1 MFWTFFLAHL
11 IGDYPL
17 QTSWMVQAKRTW
29 WGLTLHV
36 MVHLVVLLVL
46 VGPARRELWL
56 YLLALAAIHF
66 GIDTLKNLINKY
78 RPQWVVGPYIFDQL
92 LHLLSFPLIVAWI
105 ERTRPA
111 ITLPVA
117 RPWLLYAIGY
127 LLATYVWYITER
139 ILSHKDEA
147 YKREMAAQLWPRMAA
162 RALLVTIFLLN
173 WPLLL
178 GISALAATTA
188 PIPYITGNYGRRAL
202 LTDIVVALV
211 IMIFLKMTG

>member
-17 QTSWMVQAKRTW
+17 QTSSMVQAKRTW
-29 WGLTLHV
+29 SGLTLHV
-36 MVHLVVLLVL
+36 IVHLVLLLIL
-46 VGPARRELWL
+46 VGAARRDLWP

-66 GIDTLKNLINKY
+66 GIDTFKNLLNKY

-92 LHLLSFPLIVAWI
+92 LHLSSFLLIIVWI

-139 ILSHKDEA
+139 ILAHNDEA
-147 YKREMAAQLWPRMAA
+147 YKREMAGQLWPRMAA
-162 RALLVTIFLLN
+162 RALLVTVLLLA
-173 WPLLL
+173 WRLLL
-178 GISALAATTA
+178 GIGSLVALTA
-188 PIPYITGNYGRRAL
+188 HIPYVTGAYGRRAL

-211 IMIFLKMTG
+211 VVIFLKMTG